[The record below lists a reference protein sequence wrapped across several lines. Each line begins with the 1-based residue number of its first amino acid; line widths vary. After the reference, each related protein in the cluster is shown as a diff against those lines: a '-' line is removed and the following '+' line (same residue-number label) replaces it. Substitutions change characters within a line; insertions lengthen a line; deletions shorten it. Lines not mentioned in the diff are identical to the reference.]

1 MAINIKS
8 EDLKIAFA
16 DEGITLLKSDNIC
29 LGGKIPLPGGVGIVV
44 EETEPF
50 PKGAADRQEGS

>member
-16 DEGITLLKSDNIC
+16 DEGIMLLKSDNIY
-29 LGGKIPLPGGVGIVV
+29 LGGKIPLPGGGVGIVV
-44 EETEPF
+44 EEMELF
-50 PKGAADRQEGS
+50 PKGVADR